1 MRTVAKFAAIALIAA
16 PTFAAADTATT
27 ATTPAASED
36 ALITT
41 SSQGGLFGL
50 GLGGAGGGAL
60 TALAVVGLSTL
71 AIIAA
76 DGT

>member
-16 PTFAAADTATT
+16 PTFAAADSETT
-27 ATTPAASED
+27 STVSQD

-50 GLGGAGGGAL
+50 GLGGATVGTVA
-60 TALAVVGLSTL
+60 AVAFVGVAAV
-71 AIIAA
+71 AISSS

>member
-27 ATTPAASED
+27 PTASED